1 MTRPFS
7 GIRVLDFT
15 QVFAGPFG
23 SYQLALLGADVIKI
37 ERPGGEDMRFSPP
50 SKLWADR
57 AMAPMW
63 ASANANKRNLALDLK
78 DPDAVGALRH
88 MAKSADVVMEN
99 FRPGVMDRLGL
110 GYEALSEINPG
121 LIYCAVSGFGQN
133 GPDRETAAYDGR
145 IQATSGIMSVTG
157 HAETGPV
164 RAGFAVCDAIGGM
177 TAAFAVASA
186 LFQRSHTG
194 KGQMVDVAMLDA
206 ALSFMS
212 PAIVEYLVAG
222 HLQGQYGNQAVSR
235 KPTAN
240 LFRAGD
246 GHLLL
251 AVNNEKQFRALCAA
265 LGREDL
271 LEDPRFADWDARAAH
286 ADELRDIVEAAFA
299 DGGAEVWEDRLEEAG
314 APSAR
319 IRSIADAVGHR
330 QIAHRDVL
338 QEVEGPW
345 GPMRLVGSGFR
356 LAHGSGAIDRPPP
369 LPGQHSEEVLREAGV
384 DDALIERLLANAGE
398 TAAGGE
404 TL

>member
-50 SKLWADR
+50 SKLWAER

-78 DPDAVGALRH
+78 DPDAVAALRH
-88 MAKSADVVMEN
+88 MVKDADVVMEN
-99 FRPGVMDRLGL
+99 FSPGRDGPARPRLRG
-110 GYEALSEINPG
+110 ALLFSDINPR
-121 LIYCAVSGFGQN
+121 LVYCAVSGFGQN

-194 KGQMVDVAMLDA
+194 RGQMVDVAMLDA

-212 PAIVEYLVAG
+212 PAVVEYLVAG

-271 LEDPRFADWDARAAH
+271 PDDPRFR
-286 ADELRDIVEAAFA
+286 
-299 DGGAEVWEDRLEEAG
+299 RLG
-314 APSAR
+314 R
-319 IRSIADAVGHR
+319 
-330 QIAHRDVL
+330 
-338 QEVEGPW
+338 
-345 GPMRLVGSGFR
+345 
-356 LAHGSGAIDRPPP
+356 AHGPCR
-369 LPGQHSEEVLREAGV
+369 
-384 DDALIERLLANAGE
+384 
-398 TAAGGE
+398 
-404 TL
+404 

>member
-50 SKLWADR
+50 SKLWAER

-78 DPDAVGALRH
+78 DPDAVAALRH
-88 MAKSADVVMEN
+88 MAKGADVVMEN

-110 GYEALSEINPG
+110 GYEALSDINPR

-194 KGQMVDVAMLDA
+194 RGQMVDVAMLDA

-212 PAIVEYLVAG
+212 PAVVEYLVAG

-246 GHLLL
+246 GYLLL

-271 LEDPRFADWDARAAH
+271 LR
-286 ADELRDIVEAAFA
+286 
-299 DGGAEVWEDRLEEAG
+299 
-314 APSAR
+314 
-319 IRSIADAVGHR
+319 
-330 QIAHRDVL
+330 
-338 QEVEGPW
+338 
-345 GPMRLVGSGFR
+345 
-356 LAHGSGAIDRPPP
+356 
-369 LPGQHSEEVLREAGV
+369 
-384 DDALIERLLANAGE
+384 
-398 TAAGGE
+398 
-404 TL
+404 